1 MTAPFTFGALGV
13 PTLWAVLACFMSTL
27 RRRLAAGHIA
37 PAGECESAGV
47 ASDVLTRSFPLDCF
61 LIPFQ
66 RPRIA
71 ASSP

>member
-27 RRRLAAGHIA
+27 RRCLAAA
-37 PAGECESAGV
+37 NLARAGECESAGA
-47 ASDVLTRSFPLDCF
+47 ASNVLTCSFPLDCF